1 MRVVIHKEGFAI
13 EAFTFLYW
21 NLNENKSESS
31 SLFKDMKMKKKVML
45 KLERKWEMKK
55 WRKSENEES
64 DYVQMS
70 WERKSENDLEEVVL
84 VI

>member
-1 MRVVIHKEGFAI
+1 M
-13 EAFTFLYW
+13 
-21 NLNENKSESS
+21 
-31 SLFKDMKMKKKVML
+31 
-45 KLERKWEMKK
+45 RKWRE
-55 WRKSENEES
+55 SEN